1 MGAEWDGPDEFDTT
15 SLWDVV
21 VLPQELQNLQPLMS
35 QLGRAADPMQKA
47 YLSLQFPQQRLTD
60 FRLMQ
65 AGDRPDEYLDPTP
78 FTAKSL
84 LERL

>member
-1 MGAEWDGPDEFDTT
+1 
-15 SLWDVV
+15 
-21 VLPQELQNLQPLMS
+21 
-35 QLGRAADPMQKA
+35 MQKA